1 MVVWS
6 ASRPRSLSSSSTSRN
21 ESEYRRYQRTAHRIS
36 AGSVCRHLK
45 IVGRIACFTIS
56 SGYQPPPAKVIDMSE
71 TVKREY
77 QEKLGQDFGTVF
89 YGVWNDWLNGLV
101 RLKEYRALFTDPA
114 AVKLLNA
121 ISGGGFMWDIQQ
133 ILWRDLLL
141 HVTRPTDPVK
151 TGKHE
156 NLTVQALP
164 PFCEPPELRAQ
175 LEDCVERAV
184 QASQFARDWR
194 NRIISHTDLRLAID
208 PDAELLAA
216 ATLGRVQA
224 GLDAIHAVVAT
235 VGSELLEQHIIN
247 DVTIHPRAQAFLASA
262 GQLATAVQYVDSVV
276 DPTGTAPITDSSVA
290 KTFLG
295 RVGRPATKENIFQ
308 VIELRE
314 AAQRLK

>member
-114 AVKLLNA
+114 RPSLP
-121 ISGGGFMWDIQQ
+121 
-133 ILWRDLLL
+133 WR
-141 HVTRPTDPVK
+141 
-151 TGKHE
+151 
-156 NLTVQALP
+156 A
-164 PFCEPPELRAQ
+164 
-175 LEDCVERAV
+175 
-184 QASQFARDWR
+184 R
-194 NRIISHTDLRLAID
+194 NRRPHEDSPTRLTGRSISEGPMSDR
-208 PDAELLAA
+208 
-216 ATLGRVQA
+216 
-224 GLDAIHAVVAT
+224 
-235 VGSELLEQHIIN
+235 
-247 DVTIHPRAQAFLASA
+247 
-262 GQLATAVQYVDSVV
+262 
-276 DPTGTAPITDSSVA
+276 
-290 KTFLG
+290 
-295 RVGRPATKENIFQ
+295 
-308 VIELRE
+308 
-314 AAQRLK
+314 